1 MGAVGVEK
9 LRQLVLGADSVGL
22 ASLTLNTTEGGEDA
36 RPVPVGDIVVFT
48 TFTVEVSLDG
58 VTAVVEDED
67 DRGDFGLHHDGNF
80 LNGELADD
88 KDVSY
93 CPKRGNS

>member
-1 MGAVGVEK
+1 M
-9 LRQLVLGADSVGL
+9 
-22 ASLTLNTTEGGEDA
+22 
-36 RPVPVGDIVVFT
+36 
-48 TFTVEVSLDG
+48 EVALDG
-58 VTAVVEDED
+58 VARVVEDED

-93 CPKRGNS
+93 CPKRGNF